1 MPRWIGKYRTWRR
14 LSRSERATG
23 RLAWFLLPLI
33 SLSIKFAGLTAT
45 TRWLSRR
52 IEVARRRADGVPADF
67 AASAAR
73 LVPLMASY
81 SPVKAVCLA
90 QSVTLWFLLARK
102 GIDSAVRIGVT
113 KESGVFGAHA
123 WVDMNGTVL
132 LDRPDVAD
140 RFTVIV

>member
-1 MPRWIGKYRTWRR
+1 MDRWLGKYRTWRR
-14 LSRSERATG
+14 FSRNERATA
-23 RLAWFLLPLI
+23 RLAWFLLPVI
-33 SLSIKFAGLTAT
+33 SLSIKWAGLTAT
-45 TRWLSRR
+45 TRWLRRR
-52 IEVARRRADGVPADF
+52 IDAAGSRAEAVPPHF

-81 SPVKAVCLA
+81 SPVKAVCLT

-102 GIDSAVRIGVT
+102 GIGSAVRIGVA
-113 KESGVFGAHA
+113 KESGIFGAHA

-140 RFTVIV
+140 RFSVIV

>member
-1 MPRWIGKYRTWRR
+1 MSRWLGKYRTWRR
-14 LSRSERATG
+14 FSESERTTA
-23 RLAWFLLPLI
+23 RLAWCLLPMI
-33 SLSIKFAGLTAT
+33 ALSIKWAGLTHT
-45 TRWLSRR
+45 MRWLRRR
-52 IEVARRRADGVPADF
+52 IDKAASPADTVSAEY

-90 QSVTLWFLLARK
+90 QSVTLWFLLARQ
-102 GIDSAVRIGVT
+102 GIESAVRIGVAN
-113 KESGVFGAHA
+113 ESGVFGAHA

-140 RFTVIV
+140 RFSVIV